1 MRALRFG
8 EGGAVT
14 LADVPVP
21 EIGPGEALME
31 TRAAGIC
38 GSDLL
43 DWYAAKKAGTV
54 AGHEVSGEIVALG
67 PGVKGF
73 AVGDRVVPHHHA
85 ACLVCEACRRG
96 RFVHCPEWRSSRLDP
111 GGMAQRVRIPA
122 GNLSRDTQKVPA
134 SLSFEEAS
142 LVEPLGTVVKA
153 FRQGRFHHDDRLL
166 VIGLGTAGQLAI
178 RYAKMLGAR
187 GIAGADGVAS
197 RREKA
202 AQSGAEQLVDASR
215 ESPAD
220 ASGRLTAG
228 RGFDFVFVCPGKS
241 AIIAEAL
248 RAVAPGGTL
257 LLFTMPAP
265 GDPLTLDGHDLYFR
279 EVQIVPSYSC
289 GPVEM
294 KLALTMLSQRRLNV
308 EDLITHR
315 FPLGEAPAAFAR
327 AKDPDGSVKVV
338 LTFP

>member
-1 MRALRFG
+1 MRAVRFEPDG
-8 EGGAVT
+8 VVSLVE
-14 LADVPVP
+14 VPVP

-54 AGHEVSGEIVALG
+54 AGHEVSGEIVAVG

-73 AVGDRVVPHHHA
+73 AVGDRIVPHHHA

-111 GGMAQRVRIPA
+111 GGMAERVRIPA
-122 GNLSRDTQKVPA
+122 GNLSRDTQKMPA
-134 SLSFEEAS
+134 SLSWEEAS
-142 LVEPLGTVVKA
+142 LAEPLGTVVKA
-153 FRQGRFHHDDRLL
+153 FRRGRFHHDDRLL

-178 RYAKMLGAR
+178 RYARLLGAR

-202 AQSGAEQLVDASR
+202 GESGAEELVDASR

-220 ASGRLTAG
+220 SARRIAAG
-228 RGFDFVFVCPGKS
+228 RGFDFVFVGPGNS
-241 AIIAEAL
+241 AVIAQAL
-248 RAVAPGGTL
+248 KAVAPGGTL

-265 GDPLTLDGHDLYFR
+265 DDSLPLDGHDLYFR

-294 KLALTMLSQRRLNV
+294 KLALTMLSQRRLPV

-315 FPLGEAPAAFAR
+315 FPLAQAPAAFAR
-327 AKDPDGSVKVV
+327 AKDPNDSVKVMI
-338 LTFP
+338 TFP